1 MKTDIAY
8 LCGLREGLTLSNR
21 HSRMNLGFA
30 FVIGIYF
37 GLWIAYALS
46 AFTLL
51 GGAS

>member
-8 LCGLREGLTLSNR
+8 LCGLREGLTLRNR

-37 GLWIAYALS
+37 GIGMCFAY
-46 AFTLL
+46 TLL
-51 GGAS
+51 GGVS

>member
-8 LCGLREGLTLSNR
+8 LCGLREGLTLRNR

-30 FVIGIYF
+30 FVMGMSL
-37 GLWIAYALS
+37 GAYL